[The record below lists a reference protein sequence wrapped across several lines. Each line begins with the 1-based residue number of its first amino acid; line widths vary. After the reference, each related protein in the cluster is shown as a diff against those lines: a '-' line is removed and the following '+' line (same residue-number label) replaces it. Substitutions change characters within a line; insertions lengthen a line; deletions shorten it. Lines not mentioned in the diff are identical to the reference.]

1 MKTIECRD
9 CGTSVRVDNKTEAV
23 ICWQC
28 VAESLA
34 AFDSPVKKKVV
45 GYPKGWR
52 FMKEF
57 VHEDGT
63 VYHKGVEQ
71 PSLKGTLPPTPII
84 AKPKKTKQQKR
95 EEKEQALQE
104 YAKVKSLLKKET
116 RKTYAKKLQSK
127 LNKLQKL
134 I

>member
-1 MKTIECRD
+1 MKTID
-9 CGTSVRVDNKTEAV
+9 CKSCGSSVQVDDTIESV
-23 ICWQC
+23 VCWEC
-28 VAESLA
+28 VAESLR
-34 AFDSPVKKKVV
+34 DLEGPTKKKLV

-57 VHEDGT
+57 VHENGT

-71 PSLKGTLPPTPII
+71 PDLNGTLPPTPIVL
-84 AKPKKTKQQKR
+84 KPKKTKQQR
-95 EEKEQALQE
+95 NEEKAQALAE
-104 YAKVKSLLKKET
+104 YAQLKKLLKKET